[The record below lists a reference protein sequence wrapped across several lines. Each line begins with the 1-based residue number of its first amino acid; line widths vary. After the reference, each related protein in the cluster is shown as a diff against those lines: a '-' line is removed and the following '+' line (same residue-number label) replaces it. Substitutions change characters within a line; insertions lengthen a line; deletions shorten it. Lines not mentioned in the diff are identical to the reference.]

1 MGEGENY
8 MLLKNCK
15 LIKELSGNVPYER
28 ADIEIEDGIIKSVQ
42 ESGFNVEYCGEVL
55 DLKERYVLPGFIDLH
70 VHLGS
75 SAGRTLEDNI
85 RPMAKQV
92 LDGFIFAQDTLKAG
106 FTTIR
111 DVGSAYGLATGLRE
125 AINSGQLMGP
135 NIIASGKILT
145 PTEIGNDYF
154 KGLYSEFNCYSL
166 AVEKAREEFKA
177 GADFI
182 KVMGS
187 GAFLNPGGNPGAII
201 CLDEEL
207 KALADV
213 AKLKNTHVAIHAHG
227 AEAIKQAI
235 RCGIRCIEHG
245 SLVDEEGIKLLKT
258 SDSYIIPT
266 VIAMF
271 TWDDD
276 TKNNKS
282 LWDYINS
289 LTKQIE
295 VSIKAAYNAGLK
307 LGFGTDSGMP
317 DCFHGQNAD
326 EFRVRYE
333 IMEMRPLDILLQAT
347 KYSAEIINIDH
358 KVGTIEEGKI
368 ADLVILDCDPIKDI
382 ISIKDSINMVIKSG
396 KIV

>member
-1 MGEGENY
+1 
-8 MLLKNCK
+8 MLLRNCK
-15 LIKELSGNVPYER
+15 LIRELSGNVSYEL
-28 ADIEIEDGIIKSVQ
+28 ADIEIENGKIKYVRQ
-42 ESGFNVEYCGEVL
+42 AGTNAEYYGETL
-55 DLKERYVLPGFIDLH
+55 DLKGKYVLPGFIDLH

-85 RPMAKQV
+85 RPMATQI
-92 LDGFIFAQDTLKAG
+92 LDGLKFAQDTLKAG

-111 DVGSAYGLATGLRE
+111 DVGSAYGLATGIRD
-125 AINSGQLMGP
+125 AINNGQVIGP

-154 KGLYSEFNCYSL
+154 EGLYSEFNGYSS
-166 AVEKAREEFKA
+166 AVKEARKEFKG

-187 GAFLNPGGNPGAII
+187 GAFLNPGGNPGTII

-207 KALADV
+207 MALEDI
-213 AKLKNTHVAIHAHG
+213 AKLKNSYVAIHAHG

-245 SLVDEEGIKLLKT
+245 SLVDKEGIELLKT

-276 TKNNKS
+276 TKKNKT
-282 LWDYINS
+282 LWEYISS
-289 LTKQIE
+289 LTKEIE
-295 VSIKAAYNAGLK
+295 ISIKAAYNEGLK

-333 IMEMRPLDILLQAT
+333 IMEMKPLDILLQAT
-347 KYSAEIINIDH
+347 KYSAEIINMDH
-358 KVGTIEEGKI
+358 KIGTIEEGKI
-368 ADLVILDCDPIKDI
+368 ADLVVLDCDPTRDI
-382 ISIKDSINMVIKSG
+382 ISIKDSIDIVIKGG

>member
-1 MGEGENY
+1 
-8 MLLKNCK
+8 MLLKRCR
-15 LIKELSGNVPYER
+15 LIKELSGNMPYEL
-28 ADIEIEDGIIKSVQ
+28 ADIEIENGIIKSVQ
-42 ESGFNVEYCGEVL
+42 KTGINIEYSGEVL

-85 RPMAKQV
+85 RPVATQI
-92 LDGFIFAQDTLKAG
+92 LDGLKFAQDTLKAG

-111 DVGSAYGLATGLRE
+111 DVGSAYGLAISLRD
-125 AINSGQLMGP
+125 AINNGQVIGP

-154 KGLYSEFNCYSL
+154 EGLYSEFNGYSS
-166 AVEKAREEFKA
+166 AIKEARKEFKG

-187 GAFLNPGGNPGAII
+187 GAFLNPGGNPGTII

-207 KALADV
+207 IALVDI
-213 AKLKNTHVAIHAHG
+213 AKLKGTHIAIHAHG

-245 SLVDEEGIKLLKT
+245 SLVDEEGIELLKT
-258 SDSYIIPT
+258 SDSYIVPT

-271 TWDDD
+271 TWDED
-276 TKNNKS
+276 TKNNKI
-282 LWDYINS
+282 LWEYISS

-295 VSIKAAYNAGLK
+295 LSIKAAYKAGLK

-333 IMEMRPLDILLQAT
+333 IMEMKPLDILLQAT
-347 KYSAEIINIDH
+347 KYSAEIINMNH
-358 KVGTIEEGKI
+358 RMGTIEEGKI
-368 ADLVILDCDPIKDI
+368 ADLVVLNCDPIKDI
-382 ISIKDSINMVIKSG
+382 VNIKDSVNMVIKSG